1 MTDEELLVEPGVFD
15 FDNDNNLVLPKSVT
29 EKKIRRKKLSP
40 STMNALVDTSACPA
54 RFAADKVIPRTPDPF
69 GAAEVGT
76 SGHLVLEH
84 LFSLPPDQR
93 TEEAA
98 RKIMNSQVE
107 SALLPMIAQSQMD
120 LEKDA
125 HLIDPLRE
133 KWLSEVEDSYKGIFE
148 IEDVRTPDVFGRER
162 WIGKSVRIA
171 GVPISG
177 IIDRIDSLPDATLA
191 PIDYKTGKVK
201 GPSKYG
207 DPHGDQLRLY
217 ALAIE
222 QEFGTL
228 PSAAKVYYTKHS
240 KMLSVNLSDKKLNDV
255 EGKVS
260 QAWEDLS
267 WACDESTFE
276 TVASPL
282 CGWCPLVNI
291 CPTGKAAGRTAK
303 ISAPTPVQLGAT
315 IPVGPPSLSVGEK
328 KPTKEVTPVAEK
340 KPKWREDKP
349 WVETIGKGENERIN
363 PNAYAATAVFGLASR
378 ALADIAGYNKSVA
391 GEPVDAFPINRTT
404 VEGLART
411 YAVIITDVQDELSTD
426 IDWSAGLNT
435 RLRSALF
442 TATELHVPPFGG
454 VLDDWDQWV
463 ERVKKNIV
471 LLMEIGEG
479 IYDEPDEDDP
489 WIDLAVE
496 DTVKSDGE
504 DSDD

>member
-1 MTDEELLVEPGVFD
+1 MTDETPLVEPGVFD
-15 FDNDNNLVLPKSVT
+15 FDDDDNLVLPKNVT
-29 EKKIRRKKLSP
+29 EKKVRRKKLSP
-40 STMNALVDTSACPA
+40 STMNSLVDTSACPA
-54 RFAADKVIPRTPDPF
+54 RFAAEKVIPRTPDPF
-69 GAAEVGT
+69 GAAEIGT

-84 LFSLPPDQR
+84 LFSLPSDQR
-93 TEEAA
+93 TAGVA
-98 RKIMNSQVE
+98 REIMDSQAD
-107 SALLPMIAQSQMD
+107 SALFPMTSKMD
-120 LEKDA
+120 PDKDD
-125 HLIDPLRE
+125 HLIESLRK
-133 KWLSEVEDSYKGIFE
+133 KWLGEVEDSYKGIFE
-148 IEDVRTPDVFGRER
+148 IEDVTVPDVFGRER
-162 WIGKSVRIA
+162 WIGKSVKIA
-171 GVPISG
+171 GVPLSG
-177 IIDRIDSLPDATLA
+177 IIDRIDNLPDTTLS

-201 GPSKYG
+201 APSKYG

-217 ALAIE
+217 ALAID

-228 PSAAKVYYTKHS
+228 PSEAKVYYTKHA
-240 KMLSVNLSDKKLNDV
+240 KMLSVDLSDKKLNDV

-260 QAWEDLS
+260 QSWEDLS

-291 CPTGKAAGRTAK
+291 CPTAKAAGRTAK
-303 ISAPTPVQLGAT
+303 VSAPTPVQLGAT
-315 IPVGPPSLSVGEK
+315 IPVGPPSLSEGEK
-328 KPTKEVTPVAEK
+328 KTTKEATAVAEK

-349 WVETIGKGENERIN
+349 WVETVGTGKNQRIN

-378 ALADIAGYNKSVA
+378 ALADISGYNKSVA

-442 TATELHVPPFGG
+442 TATELHAPPFGG

-471 LLMEIGEG
+471 LLTEIGEG

-496 DTVKSDGE
+496 DAVASGDE